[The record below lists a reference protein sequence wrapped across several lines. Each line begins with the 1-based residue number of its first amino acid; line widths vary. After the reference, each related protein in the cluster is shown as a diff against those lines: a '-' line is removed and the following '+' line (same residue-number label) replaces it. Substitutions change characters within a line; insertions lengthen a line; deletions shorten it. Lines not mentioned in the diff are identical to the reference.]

1 MLSTLRR
8 KVWSRTFVI
17 LPHAIIGMLFGVLI
31 VTSVSSYAQEA
42 DGARP
47 LLTPDQF
54 QSILPE
60 DARLLDD
67 ASTIESFLDALDGTP
82 PNWKEIYRD
91 DGSGHDERLFALNRE
106 RDRLREGHDGIT
118 SRLTFLWAGE
128 LSTYDSERG
137 GFHVAIGPKLT
148 STRWGLVRF
157 KPEDLPSTLVAV
169 PPPTLN
175 ESLQRRVGNGERIE
189 IDVAITGRLISDES
203 IIYDFAHEEPGQGM
217 VMPVVRVEQIDYL
230 FQAYT
235 LLSSTSPA
243 SCYVLVTEVFMDRY
257 HSIMV
262 RAVGDPAG
270 SH

>member
-1 MLSTLRR
+1 
-8 KVWSRTFVI
+8 
-17 LPHAIIGMLFGVLI
+17 
-31 VTSVSSYAQEA
+31 
-42 DGARP
+42 
-47 LLTPDQF
+47 
-54 QSILPE
+54 
-60 DARLLDD
+60 
-67 ASTIESFLDALDGTP
+67 
-82 PNWKEIYRD
+82 
-91 DGSGHDERLFALNRE
+91 LFALNRE

-262 RAVGDPAG
+262 RAVGDPSG